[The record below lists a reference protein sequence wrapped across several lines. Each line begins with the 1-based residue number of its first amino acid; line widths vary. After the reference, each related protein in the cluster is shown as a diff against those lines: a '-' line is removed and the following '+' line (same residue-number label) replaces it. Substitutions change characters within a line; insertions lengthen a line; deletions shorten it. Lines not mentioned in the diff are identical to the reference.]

1 MDTQSDYV
9 LFILC
14 IVLLINVLQEL
25 FFRNGLDT
33 TNSPF
38 FKPKNIPLVEH
49 DSRFGFILF
58 ALHEMQITY
67 FLSMLLV
74 ESDH

>member
-9 LFILC
+9 ILILC

-38 FKPKNIPLVEH
+38 FKPNNIPLVEH

-58 ALHEMQITY
+58 ALHEMQITS
-67 FLSMLLV
+67 FLNMLLV
-74 ESDH
+74 ELGH